1 MQALCGLGLTIPGD
15 VSVGG
20 FDNISISAYCSPT
33 LTTVS
38 QNPYE
43 IGYQSAQMII
53 DMLEGRQVTKQLV
66 LPTELLVRSSVA
78 APKNKQN

>member
-1 MQALCGLGLTIPGD
+1 MSQRPD
-15 VSVGG
+15 V
-20 FDNISISAYCSPT
+20 CSPA